1 MPLEVPGESWGSL
14 GRSLVTLG
22 LTGGILGATLESSG
36 SSWHA
41 FRCRGSLN
49 CCPGMLLGVFP
60 RCFSVFLLVYG
71 CLGGDFCYDGGGAA
85 PFGVWR

>member
-22 LTGGILGATLESSG
+22 AHWGHLGCYFGVHRQSRCHGG
-36 SSWHA
+36 
-41 FRCRGSLN
+41 LN

-60 RCFSVFLLVYG
+60 RCFSVFLLVYD
-71 CLGGDFCYDGGGAA
+71 CLGRDFCYDGGGAA